1 MKGRIT
7 TTGYRRN
14 SPDVRND
21 FNIIPSNRISMKGV
35 DFPVLG
41 IDNLGNTQ
49 LMHPGGEYEYQG
61 DYVTELPMYGSGGL
75 TQWFAEEWVDIK
87 TGKKCG
93 RSGKDKKGRPYPAC
107 RPSKRV
113 NKTTPKTRGEMSA
126 AEKAKFKR
134 KKKSGKR
141 IDYNHKRELGGALD
155 MYQTKGET
163 PLTRKE
169 VFNVPRTMAYEDGKM
184 VVQDKPIWDGF
195 LDETTVTASRL
206 PSPEFNLGPQATI
219 SQYTPP
225 SNREYLLNKLENPMT
240 ALGYILGGK
249 DMPNKIGRENAFD
262 YAVDVIN
269 PLAYVNTLGDIYDSV
284 SEGDIIGAGIN
295 AITLA
300 PIVPTAVKQG
310 KNLFKRS
317 VQVGNK
323 FVTPLSYKRV
333 YQFNPFANQ
342 RPPFTTVVRTQMPG
356 QTGKLVMGQYYDDLA
371 NQGKKLNWRQ
381 NLDRNSSRRFG
392 YGRGFSSDAA
402 DIMNYSHPSFTAFRG
417 YDPSVITP
425 ELLVKRL
432 PTSYLDDFMVA
443 NLSPSAQKAYGSG
456 KKFSEFVLP
465 IDDVLSAETR
475 AFSKEA
481 YDEIRNIRNAELTP
495 HWFKGFQE
503 VKALGGSIPKAQFG
517 GRPGDVF
524 QEVDTYIKPGQRI
537 RPNWTHSPVS
547 VTNYTF
553 GKTLLDDEPRF
564 SLSLQGTD
572 ILDEIKYRADAI
584 GSVGIGVGNRK
595 GKSFRPA
602 GENLRAGI
610 RGQASWQGV
619 PGNVIEN
626 MFGRRS
632 GLDWRGSF
640 EGEAGLAYANGAVR
654 PYMSVMPQTNIFLND
669 NLSLGIGMEMRGRY
683 DRNFDEPVYGNTD
696 TGSIAPITQRDAYSG
711 MGRGAARF
719 SLNYDL
725 GNGDFIEGYYAKPDP
740 FYQGSMPGIRE
751 MLALESEQPR
761 FGVRLRKSFA
771 EGGQL
776 PSYQTR
782 GEVPNKILNWQDDKE
797 WFNNRAVFSDNA
809 DYNDLIKKLTL
820 AGTHGFNP
828 ATGVLHKLDTPVTV
842 DPDIA
847 YNVNKGTVENKRK
860 NSNLELTQS
869 EDVVPVQ
876 ISNEDWWNPNFN
888 FKTPGGTANARNFA
902 GQTVYM
908 SPQEAEAYNREMVRG
923 NMERVHN
930 DSYLWR
936 APGLAYTSIFTP
948 NALIPESAV
957 YTSSNL
963 YQGNYGAAALSTLG
977 VIPSFSRVKN
987 LGPTFNL
994 NKGTPIKSSFN
1005 LVKTAAPVSK
1015 PATLISGRLPKG
1027 VKNWVSSLDQ
1037 GQVPEYIVG
1046 VERGVRDVLGIGVPR
1061 RPFFETFPMTR
1072 SQRLKVQGLQDQ
1084 AALEAEAFVKAYTH
1098 DGTQLQPWVVS
1109 KLQDWAP
1116 GATWQTNLRNQ
1127 PHLRN
1132 KRVVL
1137 TDTRPGRRSSLL
1149 TDANQE
1155 YINSNRINLSGFAT
1169 MGTPS
1174 NMVTFRNQGW
1184 YFHRPSQ
1191 VADVVAHE
1199 GAHGL
1204 PQSILDIH
1212 GRPLGDYMSKWNTN
1226 VNYFANPA
1234 YNPTW
1239 ASNVTEAH
1247 NVTKKFTP
1255 NPFKNPERSWAA
1267 APIEFDAEKL
1277 AARFRLYKNWQSKG
1291 ANMSPETF
1299 LRLESESINPFRL
1312 NKIPGMGG
1320 PIGFDPEAFQ
1330 AYYKGQLS
1338 GHLINP
1344 NMPVREFNTMNKF
1357 YRRGGQLP
1365 TYQTKGETPLTRDE
1379 IFNIPRT
1386 IRYEN
1391 SDMVV
1396 QDKPIWDGML
1406 NEVTVTPTTASEY
1419 AWQENRANQSTGGL
1433 EPVYPIFDLMSSG
1446 LRAPLTKGAKAVQGA
1461 LTSEKT
1467 LGALTRSPYIPK
1479 FTKPGLI
1486 KNYKSKFPNVDLRGT
1501 GTGNYSK
1508 LGVNELGLGV
1518 DDLGSLT
1525 NYERS
1530 AISQVNQ
1537 TQPADEV
1544 FNTFVQRYA
1553 DFNTDDA
1560 LANQLADFSRRNP
1573 RTKFEMNLGRD
1584 VTPSKRMQEIFDDP
1598 ELNVHNV
1605 FSYESSG
1612 PMNFVNKWGNESRRF
1627 YDSSARDAAGEFEKN
1642 LRSYGQQGFYAA
1654 NVPMGKPLK
1663 QALTYNKDG
1672 RVFDY
1677 VKETL
1682 PVSDF
1687 VVNKGLMNP
1696 DVIGNFSRY
1705 RGAGDMANQHN
1716 FLLGI
1721 TNSPSVIISGNK
1733 GFAGLKGGN
1742 KIREKI
1748 GGLITPTG
1756 GKAVS
1761 SHNKQVVPLLKQ
1773 EFNLS
1778 KPFEGTFMKSPS
1790 ILETYYNSRGQAS
1803 PYTNFPG
1810 ILDIDDLFITGKSNL
1825 AKGGQ
1830 LPKAQLGNGEK
1841 HTVESGETFY
1851 GIANQNGIAWEDLV
1865 SANPGI
1871 DIEKLSVGQI
1881 INIPSVSKS
1890 GGVKITYSDPEL
1902 NILQQEKELGNIKQS
1917 EPEQVEEVKITKQPV
1932 ETKTTQVYDGPGYFP
1947 EALLLKQAYKEST
1960 FNPAAQS
1967 KIKDP
1972 AQGFAQFRPITVRE
1986 LQRLGFADD
1995 TFDPFDYTQSIGA
2008 QRDYMNYL
2016 YTRPWIDKPNQSE
2029 EVRLAK
2035 TLAAYNWGP
2044 EVFKTFLTNKKAAGV
2059 DIYNSLDWVDQLPG
2073 ETGDYINKILLDS
2086 DEQFQADY
2094 QKALKDTANLK
2105 YINLYNLKAGGESL
2119 PTFDD
2124 YDTFDRAWLAARKKL
2139 GRGKQFMYGG
2149 KVRSTDT

>member
-1 MKGRIT
+1 MG
-7 TTGYRRN
+7 
-14 SPDVRND
+14 ND
-21 FNIIPSNRISMKGV
+21 FNIIPSNRISMKDV

-113 NKTTPKTRGEMSA
+113 NKTTPKTKGEMSA

-141 IDYNHKRELGGALD
+141 IDYNHKRELGGSLPKA
-155 MYQTKGET
+155 QEGNGET

-169 VFNVPRTMAYEDGKM
+169 IFNVPRTMAYEDGKM

-262 YAVDVIN
+262 YAVDVVN
-269 PLAYVNTLGDIYDSV
+269 PLTYINTLGDIYESV
-284 SEGDIIGAGIN
+284 SEGDIIGAGID

-310 KNLFKRS
+310 KNLLRRS

-323 FVTPLSYKRV
+323 YVSPLSYKRL

-342 RPPFTTVVRTQMPG
+342 RPPFITVVRTQMPG

-371 NQGKKLNWRQ
+371 SQGKKLNWRQ

-392 YGRGFSSDAA
+392 WGRGFSSDAG
-402 DIMNYSHPSFTAFRG
+402 DIINYSRPSMTAYRG
-417 YDPSVITP
+417 YDSNLINP
-425 ELLVKRL
+425 ELLIKRL

-443 NLSPSAQKAYGSG
+443 NLSSNAQKAYGSG
-456 KKFSEFVLP
+456 KKFSEFILP
-465 IDDVLSAETR
+465 IEDVISAETR
-475 AFSKEA
+475 ALSKEA

-495 HWFKGFQE
+495 HWLKGFQE
-503 VKALGGSIPKAQFG
+503 VKALGGS
-517 GRPGDVF
+517 
-524 QEVDTYIKPGQRI
+524 
-537 RPNWTHSPVS
+537 
-547 VTNYTF
+547 
-553 GKTLLDDEPRF
+553 
-564 SLSLQGTD
+564 
-572 ILDEIKYRADAI
+572 
-584 GSVGIGVGNRK
+584 
-595 GKSFRPA
+595 
-602 GENLRAGI
+602 
-610 RGQASWQGV
+610 
-619 PGNVIEN
+619 
-626 MFGRRS
+626 
-632 GLDWRGSF
+632 
-640 EGEAGLAYANGAVR
+640 
-654 PYMSVMPQTNIFLND
+654 
-669 NLSLGIGMEMRGRY
+669 
-683 DRNFDEPVYGNTD
+683 
-696 TGSIAPITQRDAYSG
+696 
-711 MGRGAARF
+711 
-719 SLNYDL
+719 
-725 GNGDFIEGYYAKPDP
+725 
-740 FYQGSMPGIRE
+740 
-751 MLALESEQPR
+751 
-761 FGVRLRKSFA
+761 
-771 EGGQL
+771 L

-782 GEVPNKILNWQDDKE
+782 GEVNFQSLDPRLQNGYNSTDATYVRQDLVNPYIVNRSETQRLIDESVPQTITTYVPPEPKE
-797 WFNNRAVFSDNA
+797 WLLNKAANPVATLGYIARGQRIPDRINNDNKENALDYAFDIINPGAWANYAAQSEKDFLSGDIVGGTLNAISAIPAVPA
-809 DYNDLIKKLTL
+809 A
-820 AGTHGFNP
+820 AGT
-828 ATGVLHKLDTPVTV
+828 AT
-842 DPDIA
+842 
-847 YNVNKGTVENKRK
+847 
-860 NSNLELTQS
+860 
-869 EDVVPVQ
+869 
-876 ISNEDWWNPNFN
+876 
-888 FKTPGGTANARNFA
+888 KT
-902 GQTVYM
+902 
-908 SPQEAEAYNREMVRG
+908 
-923 NMERVHN
+923 
-930 DSYLWR
+930 
-936 APGLAYTSIFTP
+936 
-948 NALIPESAV
+948 
-957 YTSSNL
+957 
-963 YQGNYGAAALSTLG
+963 
-977 VIPSFSRVKN
+977 
-987 LGPTFNL
+987 TFNL
-994 NKGTPIKSSFN
+994 AKGTPIKSSFN
-1005 LVKTAAPVSK
+1005 LVKTAAPASK
-1015 PATLISGRLPKG
+1015 PATLISGRLPEG
-1027 VKNWVSSLDQ
+1027 VKKWIRGLDQ
-1037 GQVPEYIVG
+1037 GQVPEYIIG
-1046 VERGVRDVLGIGVPR
+1046 IEKGINDVLGIGVPR
-1061 RPFFETFPMTR
+1061 RPFFETFPITR
-1072 SQRLKVQGLQDQ
+1072 SQRLAVEGLQDA

-1098 DGTQLQPWVVS
+1098 DGTQLQPWVVR
-1109 KLQDWAP
+1109 KLEDWAP

-1137 TDTRPGRRSSLL
+1137 TDTRLGRRSPLL
-1149 TDANQE
+1149 TAEEAVGVGQK
-1155 YINSNRINLSGFAT
+1155 RIDTRGFAN
-1169 MGTPS
+1169 MGLGD
-1174 NMVTFRNQGW
+1174 NMITYRNQGW
-1184 YFHRPSQ
+1184 YFNRPSDI
-1191 VADVVAHE
+1191 AEVVAHE

-1204 PQSILDIH
+1204 PQSILDTRGI
-1212 GRPLGDYMSKWNTN
+1212 PLGTHMSVWNDN
-1226 VNYFANPA
+1226 LNYFANPA
-1234 YNPTW
+1234 YNPKW
-1239 ASNVTEAH
+1239 ASSVTDAH
-1247 NVTKKFTP
+1247 NVTKNFTP
-1255 NPFKNPERSWAA
+1255 NPFQNPSRAWDA

-1277 AARFRLYKNWQSKG
+1277 ATRFKLYKDWQSKG

-1312 NKIPGMGG
+1312 NKIPGMSG

-1338 GHLINP
+1338 RHLINP

-1365 TYQTKGETPLTRDE
+1365 RYQTKGETPLTRDE

-1406 NEVTVTPTTASEY
+1406 DEVTVTPTTASEY

-1467 LGALTRSPYIPK
+1467 LGALARSQYVPK
-1479 FTKPGLI
+1479 FTKPSLI
-1486 KNYKSKFPNVDLRGT
+1486 KNYKSRFPNVDLRGT

-1518 DDLGSLT
+1518 DDFGSLT

-1553 DFNTDDA
+1553 DFNTDNA

-1573 RTKFEMNLGRD
+1573 RTKFEINLGRD
-1584 VTPSKRMQEIFDDP
+1584 VTPSKKMQEIFNDP

-1612 PMNFVNKWGNESRRF
+1612 PINFVNKWGNESRRF
-1627 YDSSARDAAGEFEKN
+1627 YDSSARNAAGEFEKN

-1654 NVPMGKPLK
+1654 NVPMGKPVK

-1677 VKETL
+1677 VRETV

-1742 KIREKI
+1742 KIRERI

-1810 ILDIDDLFITGKSNL
+1810 ILDIDDLFTTGKSQF
-1825 AKGGQ
+1825 AKGGE
-1830 LPKAQLGNGEK
+1830 LSKAQLGNGEK

-1902 NILQQEKELGNIKQS
+1902 NILQQERELGNIKQS

-1932 ETKTTQVYDGPGYFP
+1932 ETKTTQAYDGPGYFP

-1967 KIKDP
+1967 KIKNP

-1986 LQRLGFADD
+1986 LQRLGFADE

-2119 PTFDD
+2119 PAFDD